1 MGAIADGRLTSFRES
16 RSKQTAEEFMEK
28 FLCVCIFF
36 VGAVTPMLN
45 ASGRRN
51 RSKAFQRGTVL
62 RVDQHQVQSPA
73 NTFGAGNP
81 SDAPL
86 ASSFYIYDVSIHT
99 NCGSYV
105 GRYETPFKYLP
116 SAFSPNNPIE
126 VRPTKHVLYFDLPND
141 PDLRMSIVHRA
152 VNKTR
157 PCGTTNRSQAI
168 DFHFRVAG
176 PVGQRGQNP
185 RAMLGRKTALPALIL
200 AAV

>member
-1 MGAIADGRLTSFRES
+1 M
-16 RSKQTAEEFMEK
+16 QK

-51 RSKAFQRGTVL
+51 QSKVFQPGTVV

-73 NTFGAGNP
+73 NTFGSGNP

-86 ASSFYIYDVSIHT
+86 ASSFYTYDVLIRT

-116 SAFSPNNPIE
+116 SAFSPNNSIE
-126 VRPTKHVLYFDLPND
+126 VRATKHVLYFDLPND

-152 VNKTR
+152 LNKTGPR
-157 PCGTTNRSQAI
+157 GTINRSQAI

-176 PVGQRGQNP
+176 PVEQRNQNS
-185 RAMLGRKTALPALIL
+185 RAVLGRNTALPALIL
-200 AAV
+200 AVV